1 MIHKKIKNY
10 LKIAVINLVIFY
22 TLLYLIELGINFK
35 KNKLFKNTRLYYL
48 NSLEDKN
55 PENKL
60 YLNFGAYKLL
70 DKKQKILP
78 LSGYENS
85 IIILCLDEYN
95 QPVIFLSDNYGFNNS
110 INKNNDFLLIGD
122 SYVQGMCVQN
132 KDNLNS
138 QFKKFSYNTNSLAVG
153 GNGPLLELATFKEYR
168 NQYDYNSIIL
178 FITPGNDY
186 LDLSNE
192 IKNETLLN
200 YLNNKNFNQNLKDE
214 ENKKIKISI
223 LNSFFGNK
231 TKRFLNDIFSVYHF
245 NLKSLV
251 NSIED
256 LTKNKKIFKINY
268 YYLYDKELDK
278 FFIKILDEF
287 ISALKNEEKKF
298 YVVFN
303 SVNPDI
309 LYPKSENAKKL
320 KNLLLTEKLEILK
333 DFLKTKEIS
342 YFDFNQ
348 YLINKYNEDNISNIF
363 KRIDG
368 HWDHYT
374 EEGFYEITKQINKNL
389 F

>member
-1 MIHKKIKNY
+1 MIHKKNKNY
-10 LKIAVINLVIFY
+10 FKIALINLVILY

-35 KNKLFKNTRLYYL
+35 KNKLFKNKRLYYL
-48 NSLEDKN
+48 NTLQDKN
-55 PENKL
+55 PENKI
-60 YLNFGAYKLL
+60 YLNFGVYKLL

-85 IIILCLDEYN
+85 TIILCLDEYN
-95 QPVIFLSDNYGFNNS
+95 QPVIFSSDNYGFNNS
-110 INKNNDFLLIGD
+110 INENNDFLLIGD
-122 SYVQGMCVQN
+122 SYVQGMCVHN

-138 QFKKFSYNTNSLAVG
+138 QFKKFSHNTNSLGVG
-153 GNGPLLELATFKEYR
+153 GNGPLLELATFKEYK
-168 NQYDYNSIIL
+168 NQYDYNNIIL
-178 FITPGNDY
+178 FITPSNDY
-186 LDLSNE
+186 LDLSKE
-192 IKNETLLN
+192 IKNEILLN

-214 ENKKIKISI
+214 DNKKLKILI

-231 TKRFLNDIFSVYHF
+231 TKRFFNDVFSVYHF

-256 LTKNKKIFKINY
+256 LIKNKKISKINY
-268 YYLYDKELDK
+268 DYLYDKKLDK

-287 ISALKNEEKKF
+287 ISTLRNEEKKF

-303 SVNPDI
+303 SVSPDI

-320 KNLLLTEKLEILK
+320 KNLLLNEKLEILK
-333 DFLKTKEIS
+333 DFLKSKEIS

-348 YLINKYNEDNISNIF
+348 YIINKYNEDNISNIF
-363 KRIDG
+363 KKIDG
-368 HWDHYT
+368 RWDHYT
-374 EEGFYEITKQINKNL
+374 ERGFYEITKQIHINL

>member
-1 MIHKKIKNY
+1 MIHKKNKNY
-10 LKIAVINLVIFY
+10 FKIVLINLVILY

-35 KNKLFKNTRLYYL
+35 KNKLFKNKRLYYL
-48 NSLEDKN
+48 NTLQDKN
-55 PENKL
+55 PENKI
-60 YLNFGAYKLL
+60 YLNFGVYKLL

-85 IIILCLDEYN
+85 TIILCLDEYN
-95 QPVIFLSDNYGFNNS
+95 QPVIFSSDNYGFNNS
-110 INKNNDFLLIGD
+110 INENNDFLLIGD
-122 SYVQGMCVQN
+122 SYVQGMCVHN

-138 QFKKFSYNTNSLAVG
+138 QFKKFSHNTNSLAVG
-153 GNGPLLELATFKEYR
+153 GNGPLLELATFKEYK
-168 NQYDYNSIIL
+168 NQYDYNNIIL
-178 FITPGNDY
+178 FITPSNDY
-186 LDLSNE
+186 LDLSKE
-192 IKNETLLN
+192 IKNEILLN

-214 ENKKIKISI
+214 DNKKLKILI

-231 TKRFLNDIFSVYHF
+231 TKRFLNDVLSVYHF

-256 LTKNKKIFKINY
+256 LIKNKKISKINY
-268 YYLYDKELDK
+268 DYLYDEELDK

-287 ISALKNEEKKF
+287 ISTLKNEGKKF

-303 SVNPDI
+303 SVSPDI

-320 KNLLLTEKLEILK
+320 KNLLLNEKLEILK
-333 DFLKTKEIS
+333 DFLKSKEIS

-348 YLINKYNEDNISNIF
+348 YIINKYNEDNISNIF
-363 KRIDG
+363 KRING
-368 HWDHYT
+368 RWDHYT
-374 EEGFYEITKQINKNL
+374 EKGFYEITKQIHINL